1 MVKRFSPKEVLLVRL
16 QLDPQICAIVTP
28 MKLVPSRATLLRACL
43 LLSIILI
50 GVVFSLPLLL
60 SLNIARE
67 QSQRSTALEQF
78 PVTVNPTNKT
88 IVENPQV
95 NALFENPRSPFQA
108 ALWNVEDIAGKIF
121 DWLALAIANAP
132 WYQNIAAV
140 NGRFVTIIPGMRK
153 EQVAHAFANT
163 LAWDNKQ
170 KQEFLAAAPNSL
182 LQLSE
187 GSFAPGV
194 YPVALDTTPKEA
206 RIIVGDRFYKDVLS
220 RYGTTTMSIV
230 PLSQALTIA
239 SLIEREKGV
248 DDMRIISGIIWNRL
262 FIGMNLQIDA
272 TLQYAK
278 ANSAATKS
286 WWPGVAPGDQFRK
299 SPYNTYLH
307 PGLPPSPI
315 ANPSVASILAA
326 LNPRETSC
334 MFYFHDA
341 RGKFHCTD
349 TYAEH
354 VALLKKYYGRGK

>member
-1 MVKRFSPKEVLLVRL
+1 MVK
-16 QLDPQICAIVTP
+16 P
-28 MKLVPSRATLLRACL
+28 MKLVPSSRTLLRVCV
-43 LLSIILI
+43 LSCVISLGAI
-50 GVVFSLPLLL
+50 FSFPLLL
-60 SLNIARE
+60 ALNVERA
-67 QSQRSTALEQF
+67 QSPLPATPEQF
-78 PVTVNPTNKT
+78 PVTVDPMNKL

-108 ALWNVEDIAGKIF
+108 AVWNVKDIAEKIF
-121 DWLALAIANAP
+121 EWLALSIANAP

-140 NGRFVTIIPGMRK
+140 QGSNRFVTVAPGMRK
-153 EQVAHAFANT
+153 EQAANAFGNVLT
-163 LAWDNKQ
+163 WNEKQ
-170 KQEFLAAAPNSL
+170 KREFMAATANSL
-182 LQLSE
+182 LQLPE
-187 GSFAPGV
+187 GSFSPGTYSV
-194 YPVALDTTPKEA
+194 VFDTTPKEA
-206 RIIVGDRFYKDVLS
+206 RIIVGDRFYQDVVS
-220 RYGTTTMSIV
+220 HYGTTTMSVV
-230 PLSQALTIA
+230 PLNQALTIA
-239 SLIEREKGV
+239 SLIEREKGGS
-248 DDMRIISGIIWNRL
+248 DDMRVISGIIWNRL

-278 ANSAATKS
+278 ANSGATKS
-286 WWPGVAPGDQFRK
+286 WWPRVASGDQFRA

-334 MFYFHDA
+334 LFYFHDA